1 MTSRTNPFDELERLF
16 ERMSHQFEEAS
27 QSWGT
32 GEALEPWTGGLETM
46 AVDLAEHD
54 DEYVASVDLPGFERD
69 DIEVSVT
76 DNTLRVAAEHEEAA
90 EEEGEHYLRRERSH
104 RSQERSIR
112 LPGEVDPDAVE
123 ATMKHGVLTVT
134 LPKAETEKAKR
145 IEIE

>member
-1 MTSRTNPFDELERLF
+1 MTTRTNPFEELERLF

-32 GEALEPWTGGLETM
+32 GEALEPWTGGFETM
-46 AVDLAEHD
+46 AVDLAEHE

-69 DIEVSVT
+69 DVEVSVT
-76 DNTLRVAAEHEEAA
+76 DHTLRIAAEHEETA
-90 EEEGEHYLRRERSH
+90 EAEGERYLRRERSH

-134 LPKAETEKAKR
+134 LPKAETEKAKQ